1 MNEWRRD
8 DEKRGGEKTGYGAW
22 LWKSESERAE
32 RELKSRFR
40 SW

>member
-8 DEKRGGEKTGYGAW
+8 NEKRGGEKTGYRAW

-32 RELKSRFR
+32 
-40 SW
+40 